1 MLNIFV
7 NDHLFSQLKEKKI
20 PYLND
25 FMLNKINTIFSWGLN
40 KEKLVQNENTYD
52 KFFSVFKADYDTN
65 STSLNYFK
73 SIFHKISDFCTE
85 KWICQE
91 KLLDLSD
98 NLGKIMNQA
107 AEILQQISFTLEQ
120 SQRKENKL
128 FDDLQCL

>member
-1 MLNIFV
+1 MRWFFTI
-7 NDHLFSQLKEKKI
+7 QKKKF
-20 PYLND
+20 
-25 FMLNKINTIFSWGLN
+25 FMLELRLEHPSD
-40 KEKLVQNENTYD
+40 D

-107 AEILQQISFTLEQ
+107 AEILHQISFTLVQ
-120 SQRKENKL
+120 SQKKENKL
-128 FDDLQCL
+128 FDDLQCLQNIDG